1 MICIDDVICI
11 EPSTMRT
18 LIDIPDSQLADL
30 ALLCDSRQQSRA
42 EVVRQAISAFIA
54 AQSRPNAAQAF
65 GSWGAGE
72 DGVAYQ
78 QRLRGE
84 WQ

>member
-1 MICIDDVICI
+1 
-11 EPSTMRT
+11 MRT
-18 LIDIPDSQLADL
+18 LIDIPENQLAEL
-30 ALLCDSRQQSRA
+30 ALICANRQQSRA
-42 EVVRQAISAFIA
+42 EVVRQAIGAYIA
-54 AQSRPNAAQAF
+54 QQTRPEAAQAF

-78 QRLRGE
+78 QRLRSE

>member
-1 MICIDDVICI
+1 
-11 EPSTMRT
+11 MRT
-18 LIDIPDSQLADL
+18 LIDIPDAQLDGL
-30 ALLCDSRQQSRA
+30 ARLCTERQQSRA
-42 EVVRQAISAFIA
+42 EVVRQAINAYL
-54 AQSRPNAAQAF
+54 AQHQQTSAAQAF

-78 QRLRGE
+78 QRIRSE

>member
-1 MICIDDVICI
+1 
-11 EPSTMRT
+11 MRT
-18 LIDIPDSQLADL
+18 LIDIPEAQLADL
-30 ALLCDSRQQSRA
+30 ALLCESRQLSRA
-42 EVVRQAISAFIA
+42 EVVRQAISSFIA
-54 AQSRPNAAQAF
+54 QQTRPQAAQAF

-78 QRLRGE
+78 QRLRSE